1 MFLREGN
8 IYGILKQYRCLSLEL
23 QLLKVLVKCTNPHS
37 LHVEVVVKW
46 SKLRL
51 ENKHILWAPHCSK
64 GSKLLEVTLLPV
76 KHEETFPVLCKLF
89 WLGN

>member
-37 LHVEVVVKW
+37 LHVEVVVK
-46 SKLRL
+46 
-51 ENKHILWAPHCSK
+51 
-64 GSKLLEVTLLPV
+64 
-76 KHEETFPVLCKLF
+76 
-89 WLGN
+89 